1 MYYKESSSEGICPY
15 NSNIFELK
23 KEMHQKH
30 GKISFPIGHLKTL
43 MPMLNESECT

>member
-15 NSNIFELK
+15 NYKIFELK
-23 KEMHQKH
+23 EEMHQKQ

-43 MPMLNESECT
+43 MPMLNESERT